1 MKILGSAF
9 FYLTV
14 VLLSLLCV
22 CTVLFHIFQPDI
34 KDQFLQSIRP
44 YINADLEV
52 DFVDAQL
59 FQNFPQASVEMRG
72 VKIGET
78 YDSSGIDAFEV
89 GSIYIAFDYSDLWQ
103 GHWRARYISLEN
115 ANVRMKVDKHGE
127 TNYEFWKR
135 DSAKTEESALSF
147 DLDSVDV
154 KNCQYSFSNDMNGF
168 LFSTFISEGK
178 FALHSDS
185 SRTDIVV
192 EAQFNIHD
200 LNSGELAILKEKN
213 LASKLGFTIKDGDV
227 YSIEGGQ
234 LEVEGMGFRVDGTI
248 DNSQEFVKT
257 DLDIEGTQTEL
268 KDLVALSP
276 GVLQGSLDDYQIE
289 GGAFFNAKL
298 RGEWLP
304 HKSAGILVGFGIR
317 NGLIAQK
324 STGLKFEAIN
334 LEGSYSNGKGRTPES
349 STLALRNISAKERQK
364 LIKGKFTLQNF
375 SRPYLDFNLNADLD
389 LNRIHQLF
397 QIPGIE
403 AINGDIDADVAFKG
417 LLSHLENPETIAKTD
432 FSGDVKLKSLNIL
445 EEGCSSKWEN
455 LNGLLSFEKP
465 FLMLSDVEGRKGGSD
480 FILNGYVK
488 NPFGFLADEQ
498 RLILMTDIESRK
510 LDLQDFLVESDTT
523 TSENESSVER
533 WPNYLALSTN
543 LECDLLIWDD
553 LKAEKVKA
561 KLNYTPSHLEI
572 VSAQLTSMGGK
583 MKWNGM
589 VKEVLPDGYDVV
601 ATLETDSLNISSLF
615 KDLDNFGQDYITHEH
630 LKGVIAGAMN
640 VSFETDADFDIMT
653 RSFIADAD
661 IMVTEGEMI
670 GFLPMMKI
678 GNFMKVGHF
687 EHIVFDT
694 LQNHFFIKEEMIEV
708 PKMDIRSNTLD
719 MTLAGTHSFENV
731 VDYHVKVNMK
741 KLFMSQHKLNPLNFS
756 GFEKTGRGGMNVFL
770 LVKGPGDEPDISYD
784 VMAAGAQL
792 GDNMQGELKELMKA
806 REKEAEMRKFRTDSM
821 ARYHRQQQNLRR
833 RKAYKNAIS
842 N

>member
-1 MKILGSAF
+1 MKILGNAL
-9 FYLTV
+9 FYLAV
-14 VLLSLLCV
+14 IGLSLFCV
-22 CTVLFHIFQPDI
+22 GTVLFHVFQPEL
-34 KDQFLQSIRP
+34 KDRFLQSVRP
-44 YINADLEV
+44 YINADLTV

-72 VKIGET
+72 VKINET
-78 YDSSGIDAFEV
+78 YDSSRVKAYDI

-115 ANVRMKVDKHGE
+115 ATVNMKVDQQGE
-127 TNYEFWKR
+127 TNYEFWQR
-135 DSAKTEESALSF
+135 DSAKTQESALSF
-147 DLDSVDV
+147 DLDSVEV
-154 KNCQYSFSNDMNGF
+154 KNCQYSFSNDLSGF

-185 SRTDIVV
+185 LRTDIVV

-213 LASKLGFTIKDGDV
+213 LQSKLGFTIKDGDV

-234 LEVEGMGFRVDGTI
+234 LEVEGMGFRVDGII
-248 DNSQEFVKT
+248 DNSKDFVKT

-268 KDLVALSP
+268 KDLVSLSP

-304 HKSAGILVGFGIR
+304 NKSAGILVGFGVR

-349 STLALRNISAKERQK
+349 STVALRNISAKESKR
-364 LIKGKFTLQNF
+364 LIKGQFTLQNF
-375 SRPYLDFNLNADLD
+375 SRPFLDFNLNADLD

-397 QIPGIE
+397 HIPGIH
-403 AINGDIDADVAFKG
+403 AIDGDIDADVAFKG
-417 LLSHLENPETIAKTD
+417 LLSHLENPETISKTD
-432 FSGDVKLKSLNIL
+432 FSGDVKLKSLNIV
-445 EEGCSSKWEN
+445 EEGLHSTWEN

-465 FLMLSDVEGRKGGSD
+465 FLMLSDVSGKKSSSD

-488 NPFGFLADEQ
+488 NPFGFLAGEQ
-498 RLILMTDIESRK
+498 RLVLMTDISSKE
-510 LDLQDFLVESDTT
+510 LNVQDFLAESDTT
-523 TSENESSVER
+523 KKASESTTER
-533 WPNYLALSTN
+533 WPDYLALSAN
-543 LECDLLIWDD
+543 LECDHLIWDD
-553 LKAEKVKA
+553 LTAGNVRA
-561 KLNYTPSHLEI
+561 KLNYTPSHLEV
-572 VSAQLTSMGGK
+572 VSAQLTSMGGD
-583 MKWNGM
+583 MQLSGI

-601 ATLETDSLNISSLF
+601 ATIKTDSLDVSTLF
-615 KDLDNFGQDYITHEH
+615 KDLDDFGQDFITHKH
-630 LKGVIAGAMN
+630 LKGIIAGTMN

-661 IMVTEGEMI
+661 VMVTNGEMI

-678 GNFMKVGHF
+678 GSFMKVGHF

-694 LQNHFFIKEEMIEV
+694 LQNHFFIKEEIIQV

-741 KLFMSQHKLNPLNFS
+741 KLFMNQHKLNPLNFS

-806 REKEAEMRKFRTDSM
+806 REKEAEIRKHRADSM
-821 ARYHRQQQNLRR
+821 VRYHRQQQKLRR
-833 RKAYKNAIS
+833 RKAYKNAVS